1 VRPPKPLVKT
11 VMTPELRQLMGDS
24 LSPVNFDLDEFKA
37 DFKRKNGIKYTV
49 RDLALAGLSVAVA
62 FLGVWVVY
70 FAFGGK

>member
-1 VRPPKPLVKT
+1 MQGAAQNASDFAEQAQRFFPRVD
-11 VMTPELRQLMGDS
+11 E
-24 LSPVNFDLDEFKA
+24 FDLDEFKA